1 MEFIKF
7 AFGSITAGIT
17 SSLILAAL
25 LTFAYLIWRE
35 LMYMLVGWREAGRQG
50 PVNCP
55 MLDEDFEPG
64 GPDDDDDFPGPMD
77 QSCCCPAC
85 EKKKRKNP
93 EGFDKVPDGS
103 N

>member
-1 MEFIKF
+1 MEFFKF
-7 AFGSITAGIT
+7 AFSSILSGGVTLA
-17 SSLILAAL
+17 ILAGL
-25 LTFAYLIWRE
+25 LFFAAYVWKE
-35 LMYMLVGWREAGRQG
+35 LLWASVAWREAGRQG

-93 EGFDKVPDGS
+93 DEFDTVPHGD